1 MAKILGYI
9 PLLKTTSLLF
19 MHEEIIVNEILKEKL
34 QAKTHKVMQLCH
46 FTSRFPLY
54 ETDFIYNKLYSM
66 YTQVLQTILK
76 ISSLSNI
83 KTNSA
88 EITRKVKHTGA
99 SF

>member
-1 MAKILGYI
+1 
-9 PLLKTTSLLF
+9 
-19 MHEEIIVNEILKEKL
+19 MHEEIIVNEILIQIL
-34 QAKTHKVMQLCH
+34 QAKTHKVINAIMSFH
-46 FTSRFPLY
+46 FPFPLY
-54 ETDFIYNKLYSM
+54 ETDFIYNTLYSM
-66 YTQVLQTILK
+66 YTQVLQTILE